1 MAFNNNNYGNFN
13 NGNNNN
19 GGEPKKKQNFR
30 VGKLYGSDGILDVSV
45 WNSDKG
51 GVYCILNIKQA
62 VGKDPSTGM
71 NVYEQKM
78 PNELPSVFM
87 NVEAV
92 RTVLEYLKMTP
103 VDQLNGKY
111 DAGQSS
117 IEFNSQGAD
126 IKITLTGKAGTR
138 SITLKANTIGSKNI
152 NASMLNLIDFLEIAF
167 KYTKL
172 AKLDTEAFGNVLATE
187 GGSGEGSNDEAPF

>member
-1 MAFNNNNYGNFN
+1 MAFNNSNYGSFN
-13 NGNNNN
+13 NGGNNN
-19 GGEPKKKQNFR
+19 GGEPKKKSNFR

-51 GVYCILNIKQA
+51 GVYCIMNIKQA

-111 DAGQSS
+111 DAGKSS
-117 IEFNSQGAD
+117 VEFTSSGAD
-126 IKITLTGKAGTR
+126 VKITLNANAGTR
-138 SITLKANTIGSKNI
+138 SITLKASTIGNKSI
-152 NASMLNLIDFLEIAF
+152 NSSMLNLIDFLEIAF

-187 GGSGEGSNDEAPF
+187 GSGEASNDEAPF

>member
-1 MAFNNNNYGNFN
+1 MAFNNSNYGSFN
-13 NGNNNN
+13 NGNQNN
-19 GGEPKKKQNFR
+19 GEPKKKSNFR

-51 GVYCILNIKQA
+51 GVYAIMNIKQA

-111 DAGQSS
+111 DAGKSS
-117 IEFNSQGAD
+117 VEFTSSGAD
-126 IKITLTGKAGTR
+126 VKITLNANAGTR
-138 SITLKANTIGSKNI
+138 SITLKASTIGNKSI
-152 NASMLNLIDFLEIAF
+152 NSSMLNLIDFLEIAF

-187 GGSGEGSNDEAPF
+187 GSGEASNDEAPF